1 MSASA
6 ASTKKR
12 ISVAIE
18 GAHICHIRNCLS
30 HFDCEDFS
38 VSPIISGWGV
48 RGYWSSEHGGFERIG
63 EQVMVRFTTDLEP
76 IQPLLSAGFG
86 ILASKVLKIQVTDA
100 RA

>member
-1 MSASA
+1 MQVKV

-18 GAHICHIRNCLS
+18 GSYVGHIRNCLC
-30 HFDCEDFS
+30 HLDCEDFT
-38 VSPIISGWGV
+38 VSPVISGWGV
-48 RGYWSSEHGGFERIG
+48 RGYWSSECGGFDRIG

-76 IQPLLSAGFG
+76 IQLLLNSGFG
-86 ILASKVLKIQVTDA
+86 ILASKVLKIQVSDD